1 MSVSVIL
8 PSYKE
13 AENLTE
19 LLPII
24 KKAVSCIRQPYEILV
39 VDTMTKTDNTDE
51 ICKKNDCTYINR
63 ENGNNYGDAI
73 RTGICKASNKYTVV
87 MDADGSHNPD
97 DIIKFFTEMEKGYDL
112 VIGSR
117 YIHGGNSY
125 NGIILKLMSYVLN
138 MTYRFLFGIKVK
150 DVSNSFRMYKTEQ
163 LKALSLE
170 CDNFDIVEEIIIKL
184 SKKTSNFRILEIP
197 VFFDQRKHGESK
209 RDLVKFIF
217 SYIATI
223 KRLMKAKNEKE

>member
-1 MSVSVIL
+1 MSVSVVL

-19 LLPII
+19 LLPAI
-24 KKAVSCIRQPYEILV
+24 KKALSCIGQPYEILV

-51 ICKKNDCTYINR
+51 ICLKNNCTYINR

-73 RTGICKASNKYTVV
+73 RTGINKAANKYTVV
-87 MDADGSHNPD
+87 MDADGSHNPN
-97 DIIKFFTEMEKGYDL
+97 DIIRFYAEIENGYDL
-112 VIGSR
+112 IIGSR
-117 YIHGGNSY
+117 YIHGGNSH

-138 MTYRFLFGIKVK
+138 MTYRFFFGINVK

-163 LKALSLE
+163 LKTLSLE
-170 CDNFDIVEEIIIKL
+170 CSNFDIVQEIIIKL
-184 SKKTSNFRILEIP
+184 SKHIPNFRILEIP
-197 VFFDQRKHGESK
+197 VFFDQRKYGESK

-223 KRLMKAKNEKE
+223 KRLLEVKG